1 MATDSKVAEDSSTPP
16 SYHKILATPIQ
27 CDQSSIFSIGL
38 MKKKRAAVLSR
49 IRDIV
54 LAPDYIPSSVV
65 PNVIACAAA
74 LPATEFSKILTQ
86 LNIEGHT
93 APYWAI
99 VNNRPQ
105 GVCGPS
111 LSLCSF
117 IDLMVSLAGRIW
129 WFSFY
134 IPEPSYGSCRTA
146 IGLSQHSY
154 QARFNA
160 VLLIEAHSRKP
171 GRAAPP
177 EALKIPLSLTD
188 TNCLALVPWQ
198 YVEFVVTPWILVC

>member
-99 VNNRPQ
+99 VNNRPHALWAFIHFIS
-105 GVCGPS
+105 GTSPS
-111 LSLCSF
+111 VFS
-117 IDLMVSLAGRIW
+117 DLRIACM
-129 WFSFY
+129 
-134 IPEPSYGSCRTA
+134 ITND
-146 IGLSQHSY
+146 HSI
-154 QARFNA
+154 FME
-160 VLLIEAHSRKP
+160 LI
-171 GRAAPP
+171 
-177 EALKIPLSLTD
+177 
-188 TNCLALVPWQ
+188 
-198 YVEFVVTPWILVC
+198 